1 VSMIHAS
8 YARQLDAAH
17 RERQNKFW
25 SQPKGVI
32 RKAISQPVKGLA
44 IYSGPIG
51 PDMPP
56 FAIAWA
62 RLGPIR
68 AVVMTLRDAT
78 PADEQLVSSRRIL
91 ISEVCDAVLAVT
103 GCSRADFF
111 SERRQRPVVLA
122 RQLAYFVARELTQ
135 ASYPKIGA
143 LCGKRDHSTV
153 MHGIARITREID
165 KWQPLI
171 DAVVARIA
179 ESRVR

>member
-68 AVVMTLRDAT
+68 AAVMTLRDAT

-135 ASYPKIGA
+135 ASFPQIGA

-153 MHGIARITREID
+153 IHGCQRIEREID